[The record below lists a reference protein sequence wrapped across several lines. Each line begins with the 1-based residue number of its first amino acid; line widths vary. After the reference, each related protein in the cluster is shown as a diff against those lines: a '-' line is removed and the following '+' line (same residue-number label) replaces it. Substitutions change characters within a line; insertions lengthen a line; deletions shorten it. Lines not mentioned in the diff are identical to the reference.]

1 MGRFLPIL
9 IAIILA
15 IYALVDLAQ
24 VEKERVALMPKWAW
38 VIVILVLPYLGPIGW
53 LIFGRTSWGGGG
65 GGGDDDP
72 VPAPDNDPEF
82 LKTL

>member
-15 IYALVDLAQ
+15 IYAVVDMVQ
-24 VEKERVALMPKWAW
+24 TESERVALMPKWAW
-38 VIVILVLPYLGPIGW
+38 GLVIVLLPYLGPVSW
-53 LIFGRTSWGGGG
+53 LVFGREPRGGGG

-82 LKTL
+82 LRTL